1 MATAKKAAPAAKKTV
16 AAPAPA
22 PAPAADEGVTMD
34 VGTSISFLGY
44 DESVPAEE
52 QYLTQGETYVIAGFT
67 DPSGTEGEEDY
78 DAGGDPYVM
87 IANPS
92 YNAKARE
99 SDANPKQI
107 AIPVYE
113 GEYEVLAEE
122 AAAEEAAP
130 APAPAAKTAK
140 KAAPAA
146 APAAKTAAKAPAPA
160 AKTAGKKAAPAPAAP
175 AEPEEPA
182 EDPDAMPDLEGE
194 DEEVLALVSGD
205 RDLIEVAQE
214 LEATAATSEYR
225 LGGVLFHIKKDKTYL
240 NVEGG
245 EQYAEKGGFGT
256 FLRDYFNV
264 EYRKAMY
271 LIDIYIAFTQAAI
284 ENPAE
289 AVARMGWAKA
299 SKIARPMQLEG
310 ANPTDLVS
318 LAENNTL
325 ADLSTAIKEQVEVG
339 GTRTPGTKVTR
350 TTLKFRLLDQEGAT
364 VTQVL
369 EAVQSAQSLKD
380 IGEALVY
387 VINDWAANNAGTSAA
402 SAAPRQAAVGKPA
415 AKKAAPAAKKA
426 VAKA

>member
-1 MATAKKAAPAAKKTV
+1 MATAPKKTAAAPAAKTAPKKTV

-22 PAPAADEGVTMD
+22 PAPAEQAAEEGTMD
-34 VGTSISFLGY
+34 IGTNISFLGY

-52 QYLTQGETYVIAGFT
+52 QYLTAGETYTIAGFT
-67 DPSGTEGEEDY
+67 DASGNEGDEDY

-87 IANPS
+87 IPNPS
-92 YNAKARE
+92 FNAKARE

-113 GEYEVLAEE
+113 GEYEL
-122 AAAEEAAP
+122 AAEDPTPAP
-130 APAPAAKTAK
+130 APAPAAKTAPK

-146 APAAKTAAKAPAPA
+146 APAKTAPAKTS
-160 AKTAGKKAAPAPAAP
+160 GKKAAPAPAAP
-175 AEPEEPA
+175 AETEGEA

-194 DEEVLALVSGD
+194 DEEVLALVSGE

-350 TTLKFRLLDQEGAT
+350 TTLKFRLLDQEGAS

>member
-1 MATAKKAAPAAKKTV
+1 MATAKKTAAAPAAKTAPKKTA

-22 PAPAADEGVTMD
+22 PAPAPAAAEEGEATMD
-34 VGTSISFLGY
+34 VGTNINFLGY

-52 QYLTQGETYVIAGFT
+52 QYLTAGETYTIAGFT
-67 DPSGTEGEEDY
+67 EPNGDDPNAEDY

-92 YNAKARE
+92 YNPKARE
-99 SDANPKQI
+99 SAANPKQI

-113 GEYEVLAEE
+113 GEYEL
-122 AAAEEAAP
+122 AAEEPAP
-130 APAPAAKTAK
+130 APAPAAKTAPK
-140 KAAPAA
+140 KA
-146 APAAKTAAKAPAPA
+146 APAPA
-160 AKTAGKKAAPAPAAP
+160 AKTAPAKTAPKKAAPAPAEP
-175 AEPEEPA
+175 AEPDGEQ

-194 DEEVLALVSGD
+194 DEEVLALVNGE

-225 LGGVLFHIKKDKTYL
+225 LGGVLFHIKKNKTYQ

-245 EQYAEKGGFGT
+245 AQYAEKGGFGT
-256 FLRDYFNV
+256 FLKDYFNI

-271 LIDIYIAFTQAAI
+271 LIDIYVAFTQAQI

-310 ANPTDLVS
+310 ASATDLVA
-318 LAENNTL
+318 LAESNTL

-339 GTRTPGTKVTR
+339 GTRTPGTKATR
-350 TTLKFRLLDQEGAT
+350 TTLKFRLLEAEGAAVVQT
-364 VTQVL
+364 L

-387 VINDWAANNAGTSAA
+387 IVNDWAANNVGTAA
-402 SAAPRQAAVGKPA
+402 AAAAPRQGAAVGKPA

-426 VAKA
+426 AAKA

>member
-1 MATAKKAAPAAKKTV
+1 MATAKKQAPAPAAKSAPAKKTIA

-22 PAPAADEGVTMD
+22 PVEQEAEAGAVD
-34 VGTSISFLGY
+34 VGTAVTFLGY
-44 DESVPAEE
+44 DENVPAEE
-52 QYLTQGETYVIAGFT
+52 QFLTQGETYEIAGFT
-67 DPSGTEGEEDY
+67 EASGDDPNAADY

-92 YNAKARE
+92 YNPKARE
-99 SDANPKQI
+99 TDANPKQI
-107 AIPVYE
+107 AIPLYE
-113 GEYEVLAEE
+113 GEYEVAGDAEPDP
-122 AAAEEAAP
+122 AAAP
-130 APAPAAKTAK
+130 AAVAPAAKTA
-140 KAAPAA
+140 P
-146 APAAKTAAKAPAPA
+146 
-160 AKTAGKKAAPAPAAP
+160 AKTAGKKAAPAPVAA
-175 AEPEEPA
+175 AEPEGEA

-194 DEEVLALVSGD
+194 DEEVLALINGE

-225 LGGVLFHIKKDKTYL
+225 LGGVLFHIKKDKAFL

-245 EQYAEKGGFGT
+245 EQYGEKGGFGT
-256 FLRDYFNV
+256 FLKDYFNI

-271 LIDIYIAFTQAAI
+271 LIDIYVAFTQAQI

-318 LAENNTL
+318 LAESNTL

-339 GTRTPGTKVTR
+339 GTRTPGTSVTR
-350 TTLKFRLLDQEGAT
+350 TTLKFRLLEQAGAT

-369 EAVQSAQSLKD
+369 EAVQSAQSFKD

-387 VINDWAANNAGTSAA
+387 VISDWAANNAPAA
-402 SAAPRQAAVGKPA
+402 AAAAAPRQGAVGKPAPA